1 MLVETVAVYCC
12 RCCIIWQQNA
22 YFYMNGYSKV
32 TVHSDHFCLLQA
44 ISQVVSLYYSR
55 YFFYRLRFVTA
66 SEGIGDACF
75 LWCNYTVS
83 VFMISFSAGL
93 LMAFIAQVT
102 ASKQPQNWVP
112 IRFQVAY
119 QLPLRRIGL
128 FLELSLTDFQI
139 LQACLVTFYHSI
151 LL

>member
-55 YFFYRLRFVTA
+55 YFFYRLRFVT
-66 SEGIGDACF
+66 SEGIGDVHVFYGAI
-75 LWCNYTVS
+75 TQS
-83 VFMISFSAGL
+83 VFS
-93 LMAFIAQVT
+93 
-102 ASKQPQNWVP
+102 
-112 IRFQVAY
+112 
-119 QLPLRRIGL
+119 
-128 FLELSLTDFQI
+128 
-139 LQACLVTFYHSI
+139 
-151 LL
+151 